1 MPSAPSIDEPEEWLT
16 VPYSTYEP
24 IPGQYVLKIVGPSV
38 DRVAPEGTYAICQQF
53 GEGLHSLPN
62 GKFVH
67 AERERQGEVEWTI
80 KQVKWDGQKMILCP
94 HSHHKDHQAPLMMGT
109 KGDKVRIRGVVLF
122 WHRPA

>member
-1 MPSAPSIDEPEEWLT
+1 M
-16 VPYSTYEP
+16 
-24 IPGQYVLKIVGPSV
+24 
-38 DRVAPEGTYAICQQF
+38 APEGTYAICQQF